1 MLKSARFILDGLSSI
16 SGAKKRMKKTPL
28 KLKELFI
35 RDATGSLGL
44 GVTFMTLSF
53 LTSIILARW
62 LGENGFGVY
71 TYAMTW
77 SALLGIPATL
87 GFNNLLVREVAI
99 YNSQLAW
106 GLIRGLLQ
114 FANAIVFIVSSLMA
128 LIAIAIIL
136 HWGQY
141 SQLDLLPSLCLAMI
155 SLPLV
160 SLISLRIATMKG
172 LHRVVLGQMPEKL
185 LAPLVFIFL
194 TISCSWFLRNQGN
207 ITVWVMGLKLISLGI
222 TFVVGVVLL
231 VRVLPQEIK
240 QAKPEYKILTWLKDG
255 LPFILLG
262 GLVVINSR
270 IDILMLGAFK
280 GAGAVGVY
288 AVVSRVTS
296 LIVFGLVIVN
306 SVLSPTFATLYAE
319 GKLEQLQKLV
329 THSTRLISLLALV
342 MTLGLIALRSPI
354 LQLFGAD
361 FIHGQTALIILSV
374 GYLVNALT
382 GSVGLLLNMTG
393 HAKFSAA
400 TVAFAALIN
409 ICLNWLLI
417 PKWGVNGAAIATAFS
432 MIVSNV
438 IGAILVR
445 QKLGIKS
452 AAILMGGWL

>member
-1 MLKSARFILDGLSSI
+1 
-16 SGAKKRMKKTPL
+16 MKKTPL
-28 KLKELFI
+28 KLKERLI

-44 GVTFMTLSF
+44 GVTFMALSF

-62 LGENGFGVY
+62 LGKNGFGVY

-77 SALLGIPATL
+77 PALLGIPATL

-99 YNSQLAW
+99 YNSQSAW
-106 GLIRGLLQ
+106 GLMRGLLQ
-114 FANAIVFIVSSLMA
+114 CADVIVFIVSSLMA
-128 LIAIAIIL
+128 LVAIAIIL
-136 HWGQY
+136 NWGQF
-141 SQLDLLPSLCLAMI
+141 SQPDLLPSLCIAMI
-155 SLPLV
+155 SVPFV
-160 SLISLRIATMKG
+160 SLISLRLATMNG

-185 LAPLVFIFL
+185 LAPLFFISL
-194 TISCSWFLRNQGN
+194 TISSYWFLRNQEN

-222 TFVVGVVLL
+222 TFVVGALL
-231 VRVLPQEIK
+231 LARVLPQEIK

-262 GLVVINSR
+262 GLVVINSN

-296 LIVFGLVIVN
+296 LIVFGLVTLN

-319 GKLEQLQKLV
+319 GKLEELQNLV
-329 THSTRLISLLALV
+329 THSTRIISLLALV

-361 FIHGQTALIILSV
+361 FIYGQTALIILSV

-393 HAKFSAA
+393 HARFSAA

-417 PKWGVNGAAIATAFS
+417 PKWGVNGAATATAFS

-452 AAILMGGWL
+452 SAI